1 VNLIG
6 VLLINGLAGIA
17 RECRIQFLAVERCA
31 IRKQG
36 KRNNDEGEFRSGHLT
51 SLLGVAFFGSK
62 CHINRQSRERVVS
75 VFILHTRYAC
85 LDFAVNCLLRIPA
98 QEVLMSVKPIPDG
111 YHSITPALTVRDAAR
126 AIEFYK
132 QAFAAVERGVMH
144 GPDGKVMH
152 AELMIGDSIVMLSD
166 EFPQYGV
173 LSPQS
178 IGGSAVSLHIYL
190 DGVDA
195 AFDRAVKAG
204 AEVEMPVMDQFWGD
218 RYGKLK
224 DPFGHKWS
232 IATHTKDLSMDE
244 MKRGMDDA
252 MAKMNPELQK
262 TA

>member
-1 VNLIG
+1 
-6 VLLINGLAGIA
+6 
-17 RECRIQFLAVERCA
+17 
-31 IRKQG
+31 
-36 KRNNDEGEFRSGHLT
+36 
-51 SLLGVAFFGSK
+51 
-62 CHINRQSRERVVS
+62 
-75 VFILHTRYAC
+75 
-85 LDFAVNCLLRIPA
+85 
-98 QEVLMSVKPIPDG
+98 MSVKPVPDG

-132 QAFAAVERGVMH
+132 SAFGATDRGGVMK

-152 AELMIGDSIVMLSD
+152 AELKIGDSIIMLSD
-166 EFPQYGV
+166 EFPQYGA
-173 LSPQS
+173 LAPQS
-178 IGGSAVSLHIYL
+178 VGGTSMSLHIYL

-244 MKRGMDDA
+244 MKQGMDDA
-252 MAKMNPELQK
+252 MEQMKK